1 MNKKIIGAVIVT
13 AVICVSG
20 WNISRS
26 MNETTLSDMALE
38 NVEALA
44 QESGTTSYQTMGY
57 CGFWFWTMD
66 YKCTS
71 TPTAESCRRP
81 CS

>member
-1 MNKKIIGAVIVT
+1 KIFGAAIV
-13 AVICVSG
+13 AAIVLASG

-44 QESGTTSYQTMGY
+44 QESSGLGTLYGNQAGTLFCCCPGTNS
-57 CGFWFWTMD
+57 CG
-66 YKCTS
+66 
-71 TPTAESCRRP
+71 AAH
-81 CS
+81 CSGC